1 MKENSIQKKENQG
14 VSELS
19 VKVEDLSQVKKK
31 MSFEIPWAFVKDE
44 LDAVYRTIGKK
55 AKIKGFRPGKIPRK
69 VLETYF
75 KSDAE
80 GETITNI
87 VNRYY
92 WQELDQRKM
101 VSLSRPEIEQNGL
114 KEDTDFSFSASFETE
129 PEIDPQGYQG
139 IELTRTEI
147 KVSDADMEKR
157 LNEIRRMF
165 ASLQDVAEDRPA
177 AMGDFVT
184 IDFAG
189 TLDGEALSELKADD
203 YLLEL
208 GSKRFV
214 PGFEEQ
220 VAGMKKGEK
229 KDISVTFPADYSE
242 SKMAGKNVVFSI
254 TLKELK
260 EQKLP
265 ELNEEFVKNFDKYN
279 TLDDLKSEVRK
290 SMEEQCKRQSD
301 AQLKDSITEVLL
313 AANAFEAPASLVQRQ
328 IFYMIADTQKRMRS
342 AGMDEKSAMELS
354 FRMHDQFKTEAEKT
368 VRAFLLFKKIAEKE
382 AVAVSD
388 EDMDNHIKE
397 LSEIHHVGI
406 DSVKSIYEDEEK
418 KESLKAEILQKKV
431 FDFIEQRANIKVVEK
446 IGMGEE
452 AVA

>member
-1 MKENSIQKKENQG
+1 M
-14 VSELS
+14 SELS

-92 WQELDQRKM
+92 WQELEQRKM

-147 KVSDADMEKR
+147 KISDADMEKR

-177 AMGDFVT
+177 AMGDFLT
-184 IDFAG
+184 LDFAG
-189 TLDGEALSELKADD
+189 TLGAEALPELKADD

-229 KDISVTFPADYSE
+229 KDIQVTFPADYSE
-242 SKMAGKNVVFSI
+242 QKMAGKEVIFTV

-265 ELNEEFVKNFDKYN
+265 DLNEDFIKNFDKYN
-279 TLDDLKSEVRK
+279 TLDDLKSDVRK

-301 AQLKDSITEVLL
+301 AKLKDSITETVL
-313 AANAFEAPASLVQRQ
+313 AANAFEAPESLVQRQ
-328 IFYMIADTQKRMRS
+328 IFYMISDTQKRMRS
-342 AGMDEKSAMELS
+342 AGMDEKNAMELS

-388 EDMDNHIKE
+388 DDIDNHIKE

>member
-1 MKENSIQKKENQG
+1 M
-14 VSELS
+14 SELS
-19 VKVEDLSQVKKK
+19 VKVEDVSQVKKK
-31 MSFEIPWAFVKDE
+31 MSFEIPWTFVKDE

-55 AKIKGFRPGKIPRK
+55 AKIKGFRPGKVPRK

-87 VNRYY
+87 INRYY
-92 WQELDQRKM
+92 WQELDERKI

-114 KEDTDFSFSASFETE
+114 KEDTDFSFIASFETE
-129 PEIDPQGYQG
+129 PEFDPQGYQDL
-139 IELTRTEI
+139 ELERIEI
-147 KVSDADMEKR
+147 KVSEADMEKR
-157 LNEIRRMF
+157 LHEIRRMF
-165 ASLQDVAEDRPA
+165 ASLQDVEEDRPA

-189 TLDGEALSELKADD
+189 TLDGDALPQLKADD

-220 VAGMKKGEK
+220 VAGMKKGGT
-229 KDISVTFPADYSE
+229 KDIQVTFPADYSE
-242 SKMAGKNVVFSI
+242 PKMAGKEVVFTV

-265 ELNEEFVKNFDKYN
+265 ELNEDFIKNFDKYN
-279 TLDDLKSEVRK
+279 TLDDLKSDVRT

-301 AQLKDSITEVLL
+301 AKLKDSITEKLL
-313 AANAFEAPASLVQRQ
+313 SANSLEAPESLVQRQ

-342 AGMDEKSAMELS
+342 AGMDEKNAMELS

-368 VRAFLLFKKIAEKE
+368 VKAFLLFKKIAEKE
-382 AVAVSD
+382 AVTASD
-388 EDMDNHIKE
+388 EDIDNHIKE
-397 LSEIHHVGI
+397 LSEIHHVGV

-418 KESLKAEILQKKV
+418 KKSLKAEILQKKV

>member
-1 MKENSIQKKENQG
+1 M
-14 VSELS
+14 SELS

-147 KVSDADMEKR
+147 KISDADMEKR

-165 ASLQDVAEDRPA
+165 ASLQDIAEDRPA

-189 TLDGEALSELKADD
+189 TLDGEALPELKADD

-254 TLKELK
+254 TLKDLK

-301 AQLKDSITEVLL
+301 EKLKDSITEVLL

-397 LSEIHHVGI
+397 LSEIHPVGI
-406 DSVKSIYEDEEK
+406 DSVKSISEDEEK

-431 FDFIEQRANIKVVEK
+431 FDFIEQQANIKVVEK

>member
-1 MKENSIQKKENQG
+1 
-14 VSELS
+14 
-19 VKVEDLSQVKKK
+19 
-31 MSFEIPWAFVKDE
+31 
-44 LDAVYRTIGKK
+44 
-55 AKIKGFRPGKIPRK
+55 KIPRK

-80 GETITNI
+80 GEAITNI

-189 TLDGEALSELKADD
+189 TLDGEALPELKADD

-301 AQLKDSITEVLL
+301 AKLKDSITEVLL

>member
-1 MKENSIQKKENQG
+1 

-80 GETITNI
+80 GEAITNI

-301 AQLKDSITEVLL
+301 AKLKDSITEVLL

-342 AGMDEKSAMELS
+342 ERNGTEFPNARSVQNRSGENGQGLS
-354 FRMHDQFKTEAEKT
+354 PFQKNSRK
-368 VRAFLLFKKIAEKE
+368 R
-382 AVAVSD
+382 SRR
-388 EDMDNHIKE
+388 
-397 LSEIHHVGI
+397 GI
-406 DSVKSIYEDEEK
+406 
-418 KESLKAEILQKKV
+418 
-431 FDFIEQRANIKVVEK
+431 R
-446 IGMGEE
+446 
-452 AVA
+452 

>member
-1 MKENSIQKKENQG
+1 

-31 MSFEIPWAFVKDE
+31 ISFEIPWAFVKDE
-44 LDAVYRTIGKK
+44 LDGVYRTIGKK

-69 VLETYF
+69 VLENYF

-92 WQELDQRKM
+92 WQELDQRKI
-101 VSLSRPEIEQNGL
+101 VTLSRPEIEQNGL
-114 KEDTDFSFSASFETE
+114 KENTDFAFSASFETE
-129 PEIDPQGYQG
+129 PDIDPQGYQG
-139 IELTRTEI
+139 IELEKTEI
-147 KVSDADMEKR
+147 RVSDADMDKR
-157 LNEIRRMF
+157 LQEIRKMF
-165 ASLQDVAEDRPA
+165 ASLQDVGEDRPA

-189 TLDGEALSELKADD
+189 TLDGEALPELKAED

-220 VAGMKKGEK
+220 VAGMKKGETM
-229 KDISVTFPADYSE
+229 DIQVKFPDDYTE
-242 SKMAGKNVVFSI
+242 QKMAGKDVTFTVAV
-254 TLKELK
+254 KELK
-260 EQKLP
+260 AQKLP
-265 ELNEEFVKNFDKYN
+265 EIDENFIKNFDKYN
-279 TLDDLKSEVRK
+279 TLEELKEDVRK

-301 AQLKDSITEVLL
+301 VKFKELITDVALK
-313 AANAFEAPASLVQRQ
+313 ANEFEAPPSLVERQ
-328 IFYMIADTQKRMRS
+328 IFYLIADTQKRMKA

-354 FRMHDQFKTEAEKT
+354 FRMHDQFKADAEKT
-368 VRAFLLFKKIAEKE
+368 VKSFLLFKKIAEKE
-382 AVAVSD
+382 AITVSD
-388 EDMDNHIKE
+388 DDIDKHIGE
-397 LSEIHHVGI
+397 LAQIHHMNVE
-406 DSVKSIYEDEEK
+406 SVRKIYEDEEK
-418 KESLKAEILQKKV
+418 KESLKADILQKKI
-431 FDFIEQRANIKVVEK
+431 FDFIEERANIKVVEK

-452 AVA
+452 AAE

>member
-1 MKENSIQKKENQG
+1 M
-14 VSELS
+14 
-19 VKVEDLSQVKKK
+19 
-31 MSFEIPWAFVKDE
+31 
-44 LDAVYRTIGKK
+44 
-55 AKIKGFRPGKIPRK
+55 
-69 VLETYF
+69 
-75 KSDAE
+75 
-80 GETITNI
+80 
-87 VNRYY
+87 
-92 WQELDQRKM
+92 
-101 VSLSRPEIEQNGL
+101 
-114 KEDTDFSFSASFETE
+114 
-129 PEIDPQGYQG
+129 
-139 IELTRTEI
+139 
-147 KVSDADMEKR
+147 
-157 LNEIRRMF
+157 
-165 ASLQDVAEDRPA
+165 
-177 AMGDFVT
+177 T

-301 AQLKDSITEVLL
+301 AKLKDSITEVLL